1 MSSPRDSSQDQ
12 IAVQVSASH
21 QGDNAENPAPLDLS
35 VNPAPLPIGP
45 AVRTVRFSEY
55 ITEHPRVVF
64 LEPPSGW
71 FSFLIFNFSESIFI
85 F

>member
-1 MSSPRDSSQDQ
+1 MSSPRDSEQNQ
-12 IAVQVSASH
+12 TAAPVSTAN

-35 VNPAPLPIGP
+35 VQPAPLLVSP